1 MTKRSRNLDMKIC
14 ISVIVLKMEKM
25 LTHFLSS
32 LRIKRFAIKNRND
45 TTYI

>member
-1 MTKRSRNLDMKIC
+1 MKIC
-14 ISVIVLKMEKM
+14 ISVIVLKMEKNVDS
-25 LTHFLSS
+25 LLSS